1 MPPSSI
7 IKECSEFLESSNGR
21 PIFRMLPS
29 SGEGFRKIKIRKKTK
44 HTKEFERYF
53 DMAFREQYKDLRLRS
68 MIAQTKP
75 HADVTVGMEEF
86 YIFPPNG
93 FQVIFNKQIE
103 SYAEYIDSLQ
113 EVIQTSNNAE
123 ELLRSLFRYTYTK
136 GNISEAIS
144 CGSDVLIYD
153 MSYYYA
159 VRKSL
164 FPDYSSFITY

>member
-21 PIFRMLPS
+21 PIFRMLPTA
-29 SGEGFRKIKIRKKTK
+29 GEGFRKIKIRKKTR
-44 HTKEFERYF
+44 HNKEFERYF

-75 HADVTVGMEEF
+75 LTSVSSGMEEF

-93 FQVIFNKQIE
+93 FQVMFNKQVE
-103 SYAEYIDSLQ
+103 SYVEYIDSLQ
-113 EVIQTSNNAE
+113 DVIASSNNAE
-123 ELLRSLFRYTYTK
+123 ELLRSLFRYTYTN
-136 GNISEAIS
+136 GDIGDAIAH
-144 CGSDVLIYD
+144 GSDILIYD
-153 MSYYYA
+153 IPYYYA